1 MSGKTKHIAIIGAG
15 ASGLFLAK
23 KLSVSPNMDVTV
35 FEKNRQVGA
44 KLRASGGGKANIFNR
59 DVRPEHYNQPEFI
72 AELLQHYSP
81 EQLGNQFAQWGLVT
95 ISDEEGRVY
104 PASQFSQTM
113 VDVLTD
119 FPNENVRLET
129 NYDTQHI
136 EYENRKWRI
145 NDYPTLF
152 DILVLAS
159 GSPAGMI
166 SKNQRGYN
174 SYLDGLS
181 LKINPLQPS
190 LAGFLLEDY
199 PKSLSGCRTKAIVTL
214 YQGKKLIHK
223 ESGEITFKDD
233 GVSGIVIMNMSAF
246 YRWLSSQ
253 KNCRLEINLTYWDE
267 NFDTKSYLQDNQKVT
282 GLLHP
287 KLATLYQQNP
297 FDIHRLTFQIAD
309 TYALDTAQ
317 VSHGGIDLS
326 EIDGNFAARK
336 HHNLYILG
344 EMLDVDGVCGGYN
357 LFFAFASA
365 GVAAQ
370 SITRTHQPH

>member
-1 MSGKTKHIAIIGAG
+1 MSCKRKHIAIIGAG

-23 KLSVSPNMDVTV
+23 KLSESPEMEVTL
-35 FEKNRQVGA
+35 FEKNRQPGA

-59 DVRPEHYNQPEFI
+59 DVRPEHYNAPEFV
-72 AELLQHYSP
+72 AKQLEQFSP
-81 EQLGNQFAQWGLVT
+81 EQLEHQFAEWGLVT
-95 ISDEEGRVY
+95 ITDEESRVY
-104 PASQFSQTM
+104 PASQFSQTV

-119 FPNENVRLET
+119 YPDENVRLET
-129 NYDTQHI
+129 NYNIQHI
-136 EYENRKWRI
+136 DYKNRKWTI

-152 DILVLAS
+152 NVLVLAS

-166 SKNQRGYN
+166 PKNQREYN
-174 SYLDGLS
+174 SYLDSLT
-181 LKINPLQPS
+181 LKINNLQPS

-199 PKSLSGCRTKAIVTL
+199 PKSLSGCRSKANVSL

-233 GVSGIVIMNMSAF
+233 GVSGIVIMNLSAY
-246 YRWLSSQ
+246 YRRLSST

-267 NFDTKSYLQDNQKVT
+267 DFDTKSYLRNNQKVT

-287 KLATLYQQNP
+287 KLAALFQQKP
-297 FDIHRLTFQIAD
+297 FDLHRLAFQIAD

-317 VSHGGIDLS
+317 VAHGGIDLS
-326 EIDGNFAARK
+326 EIDENFAARQYP
-336 HHNLYILG
+336 NLYILG

-370 SITRTHQPH
+370 SITQTHQPH

>member
-1 MSGKTKHIAIIGAG
+1 MSRVRKHIAIVGAG

-23 KLSVSPNMDVTV
+23 KLSETPDLEITV

-44 KLRASGGGKANIFNR
+44 KVRASGGGKANIFNR
-59 DVRPEHYNQPEFI
+59 DIRPEHYNQPTFV
-72 AELLQHYSP
+72 ADLLTRYTPQHL
-81 EQLGNQFAQWGLVT
+81 EKQFAEWGLVT
-95 ISDEEGRVY
+95 VTDEEGRVY
-104 PASQFSQTM
+104 PASQFSQTV
-113 VDVLTD
+113 VDILTD
-119 FPNENVRLET
+119 FSSDNV
-129 NYDTQHI
+129 HI
-136 EYENRKWRI
+136 ETEHNIQHVEYQHNKWRI
-145 NDYPTLF
+145 DDYPTLF
-152 DILVLAS
+152 DTLVLAS

-166 SKNQRGYN
+166 PKNQRNYNGY
-174 SYLDGLS
+174 LQDLS
-181 LKINPLQPS
+181 LIINPLQSS
-190 LAGFLLEDY
+190 LAGFILQDY
-199 PKSLSGCRTKAIVTL
+199 PKSMSGCRTKAIASL
-214 YQGKKLIHK
+214 FQGNKLIHK

-233 GVSGIVIMNMSAF
+233 GISGIVIMNLSAY
-246 YRWLSSQ
+246 YRRLSST

-267 NFDTKSYLQDNQKVT
+267 DFDTKSYLQENQKVT

-287 KLATLYQQNP
+287 KLAALYQQNP

-365 GVAAQ
+365 GVAATA
-370 SITRTHQPH
+370 ITE

>member
-1 MSGKTKHIAIIGAG
+1 MSCKPKHIAIVGAG
-15 ASGLFLAK
+15 ASGLFLAR
-23 KLSVSPNMDVTV
+23 KLSESKNVKVTV

-59 DVRPEHYNQPEFI
+59 DVRPEHYNAPAFM
-72 AELLQHYSP
+72 AELLRHYSP
-81 EQLGNQFAQWGLVT
+81 EQLDNQFAKWGLVT
-95 ISDEEGRVY
+95 ITDEEGRVY
-104 PASQFSQTM
+104 PASQFSQTV

-119 FPNENVRLET
+119 FNSDNIYIKTEHNI
-129 NYDTQHI
+129 QHI
-136 EYENRKWRI
+136 ECKGEKWLI
-145 NDYPTLF
+145 DDESEKF
-152 DILVLAS
+152 DALVLAS

-166 SKNQRGYN
+166 PKNQRGYN
-174 SYLDGLS
+174 SYLQNFS
-181 LKINPLQPS
+181 LKINRWQPS
-190 LAGFLLEDY
+190 LAGFLLDNY
-199 PKSLSGCRTKAIVTL
+199 PKSLSGCRTKAIVSL

-233 GVSGIVIMNMSAF
+233 GVSGIVIMNLSAF
-246 YRWLSSQ
+246 YRRLSSQ

-267 NFDTKSYLQDNQKVT
+267 NFDTKAYLQDNQKVT

-287 KLATLYQQNP
+287 KLATLYQQKP

-309 TYALDTAQ
+309 TYTLDTAQ

-326 EIDGNFAARK
+326 EINNHFAARN

-365 GVAAQ
+365 AIAAEKMM
-370 SITRTHQPH
+370 